1 MRKNPQSNISNFFFI
16 IIILNT
22 LDSPS
27 LYFAR
32 LSIYDIFP
40 KKKCSNKIKVNF
52 MQTFFYNQ

>member
-40 KKKCSNKIKVNF
+40 KKKNAVIK
-52 MQTFFYNQ
+52 